1 MKISK
6 TATYGL
12 LAAVYVAQHSKDGLV
27 MTASIAKEYD
37 IPKMY
42 LTKVTQFLVRADILR
57 SKRGPTGGHS
67 LSRPADEISLLE
79 IIEAV
84 EGALDLTMEIN
95 QFTKYAP
102 FVVKMETVCK
112 DATAKAK
119 DILHKVKLSDMI
131 ES

>member
-1 MKISK
+1 MNISK
-6 TATYGL
+6 TTTYGL

-27 MTASIAKEYD
+27 AISSIAKEYD

-79 IIEAV
+79 IIEAM
-84 EGALDLTMEIN
+84 EGALDLTMEIA
-95 QFTKYAP
+95 QFSKHSP
-102 FVVKMETVCK
+102 FVVNMKTVCN

-119 DILHKVKLSDMI
+119 EILHKTKLSDMTRP
-131 ES
+131 